1 MSRINSNVPS
11 MIAQRVNSMNNR
23 MLSGTLEKLSTGFR
37 INRGSDDPAGLIISE
52 NLRGEIKGIN
62 AAIGNAQRA
71 EQVMNIAE
79 GGLQEISNMLV
90 EVQSLVGQTANEAG
104 VSAEEREANQLQIDN
119 ILSTID
125 RIANSTSF
133 QGTKLLN
140 GNYDYTLSGN
150 YSAADG
156 FSDVT
161 VNSVKLSDTA
171 GASRA
176 VTVTVTQSAQTARVA
191 LALSAGVL
199 DNGGSGSVTFEVA
212 GARGAQQF
220 SFASGTANSA
230 IVGAINA
237 FTEAIGVSAS
247 LSGSDVRINS
257 TGFGSE
263 SFVRVREIAN
273 ANPSTNFVTTGAPGA
288 ATQESRAV
296 GRDAQVNINGV
307 VATARG
313 LTARVA
319 LDGFD
324 VSVSLLGDNAI
335 NVAGASETFYVT
347 GGGADF
353 NLAPDVNLAG
363 KVSLGIETVT
373 TSNLGNAVSGFL
385 SELKSGG
392 SANVQ
397 NGNLTKAQEVL
408 DLATK
413 QVSSLRGRLGA
424 FTKNVVGSTI
434 NSLGVALENTTAAE
448 SAIRDTDFAA
458 ETASMTRNQI
468 LVQASTQALALSNSA
483 PQSVLQLM
491 RG

>member
-11 MIAQRVNSMNNR
+11 MIAQRVNAMNNR
-23 MLSGTLEKLSTGFR
+23 ALSGTLERLSTGFR
-37 INRGSDDPAGLIISE
+37 INRGADDPAGLIISE

-62 AAIGNAQRA
+62 SAIGNAQRA

-79 GGLQEISNMLV
+79 GGLQEISNMLI

-104 VSAEEREANQLQIDN
+104 ISAEEREANQLQVDA

-125 RIANSTSF
+125 RIANSVSF

-140 GNYDYTLSGN
+140 GNYDYTLSGG
-150 YSAADG
+150 YTAASG
-156 FSDVT
+156 FGDVSI
-161 VNSVKLSDTA
+161 NSVKLSDNP
-171 GASRA
+171 GSFRE
-176 VTVTVTQSAQTARVA
+176 VTVTVNQSAQTARVG
-191 LALSAGVL
+191 LLLSAGVL
-199 DNGGSGSVTFEVA
+199 ENGGSGSVTFEVA
-212 GARGAQQF
+212 GARGSQQF
-220 SFASGTANSA
+220 SFASGTTAA
-230 IVGAINA
+230 TMRDAVNA
-237 FTEAIGVSAS
+237 FTEALGVSAS
-247 LSGSDVRINS
+247 LSGTNVRIDS
-257 TGFGSE
+257 TGFGSDA
-263 SFVRVREIAN
+263 FVRTREIAN
-273 ANPSTNFVTTGAPGA
+273 ANAGTNFVTNTVGGA
-288 ATQESRAV
+288 AEDIKTN
-296 GRDAQVNINGV
+296 GRNATVNINGV
-307 VATARG
+307 VAVARG

-324 VSVSLLGDNAI
+324 VQVSLIGNNAI
-335 NVAGASETFYVT
+335 NSAGQSRTLNVT

-363 KVSLGIETVT
+363 KVSLGVETVT
-373 TSNLGNAVSGFL
+373 SANLGTSVTGFL

-397 NGNLTKAQEVL
+397 NGNLTKAQEIL
-408 DLATK
+408 DSATK
-413 QVSSLRGRLGA
+413 QVSSLRGRIGS

-434 NSLGVALENTTAAE
+434 NSLGVTLENTVAAE

-458 ETASMTRNQI
+458 ETAAMTRNQI

-483 PQSVLQLM
+483 PQSVLSLM

>member
-11 MIAQRVNSMNNR
+11 MIAQRVNAMNNR
-23 MLSGTLEKLSTGFR
+23 ALSGTLERLSTGFR
-37 INRGSDDPAGLIISE
+37 INRGADDPAGLIISE

-62 AAIGNAQRA
+62 SAIGNAQRA

-79 GGLQEISNMLV
+79 GGLQEISSMLI

-104 VSAEEREANQLQIDN
+104 ISAEERDANQLQVDS

-125 RIANSTSF
+125 RIANSVSF

-140 GNYDYTLSGN
+140 GNYDYTLSGG
-150 YSAADG
+150 YTAASG
-156 FSDVT
+156 FGDVSI
-161 VNSVKLSDTA
+161 NSVKLSDNP
-171 GASRA
+171 GSFRE
-176 VTVTVTQSAQTARVA
+176 VTVTVNQSAQTARVG
-191 LALSAGVL
+191 LLLSAGVL
-199 DNGGSGSVTFEVA
+199 ENGGSGSVTFEVA
-212 GARGAQQF
+212 GARGSQQF
-220 SFASGTANSA
+220 SFASGTTAA
-230 IVGAINA
+230 TMRDAVNA
-237 FTEAIGVSAS
+237 FTEALGVSAS
-247 LSGSDVRINS
+247 LSGTNVRIDS
-257 TGFGSE
+257 TGFGSDA
-263 SFVRVREIAN
+263 FVRTREIAN
-273 ANPSTNFVTTGAPGA
+273 ANAGTNFVTNTVGGAVEDVKTSGRN
-288 ATQESRAV
+288 AT
-296 GRDAQVNINGV
+296 VNINGV
-307 VATARG
+307 VAVARG

-324 VSVSLLGDNAI
+324 VQVSLIGNNAI
-335 NVAGASETFYVT
+335 NSAGQSRTFNVT

-363 KVSLGIETVT
+363 KVSLGVETVT
-373 TSNLGNAVSGFL
+373 SANLGTSITGFL

-397 NGNLTKAQEVL
+397 NGNLTKAQEIL
-408 DLATK
+408 DSATK
-413 QVSSLRGRLGA
+413 QVSSLRGRIGS

-434 NSLGVALENTTAAE
+434 NSLGVTLENTVAAE

-458 ETASMTRNQI
+458 ETAAMTRNQI

-483 PQSVLQLM
+483 PQSVLSLM

>member
-1 MSRINSNVPS
+1 

-434 NSLGVALENTTAAE
+434 NSLGVALENTMAAE

-458 ETASMTRNQI
+458 ETAQMTRNQI
-468 LVQASTQALALSNSA
+468 LVQASTQALSLANSA

-491 RG
+491 R

>member
-23 MLSGTLEKLSTGFR
+23 ALSGTLEKLSTGYR

-119 ILSTID
+119 ILSSID
-125 RIANSTSF
+125 RIANATSF

-150 YSAADG
+150 YTAANG

-161 VNSVKLSDTA
+161 VNSVKLSDSA
-171 GASRA
+171 GANRA
-176 VTVTVTQSAQTARVA
+176 VTVTVTQSAQTARA
-191 LALSAGVL
+191 GLLLSAGVL
-199 DNGGSGSVTFEVA
+199 ENQGSGSVTFEVA

-220 SFASGTANSA
+220 SFASGTTAA
-230 IVGAINA
+230 QIVTAVNA
-237 FTEAIGVSAS
+237 FTEALGVSAS
-247 LSGSDVRINS
+247 TSGTNVRISS
-257 TGFGSE
+257 TGFGTE

-273 ANPSTNFVTTGAPGA
+273 VNASTNFITNTVGGAS
-288 ATQESRAV
+288 QETRTV

-313 LTARVA
+313 TTARVA

-324 VSVSLLGDNAI
+324 VSVSLIGNNGINA
-335 NVAGASETFYVT
+335 AGQSRTFYVT

-373 TSNLGNAVSGFL
+373 SSNLGGAVSGFL

-397 NGNLTKAQEVL
+397 NGNLTKAQEIL

-458 ETASMTRNQI
+458 QTAQMTRNQI
-468 LVQASTQALALSNSA
+468 LVQASTQALSMANSA
-483 PQSVLQLM
+483 PQSVLSLM